1 MAARPFTL
9 EDQKQLRTLHQAG
22 TSRNQIAKQLNR
34 RPSVISEWA
43 KKMGLEFDGTLPA
56 NMISARAVNVKQR
69 QVEARERKLLIDEL
83 MDARVLKVLNG
94 DGVWVTRVKTQGGG
108 ERFEETDFIPS
119 DDYRNHTSS
128 SASLA
133 SAFKSYAPLETNDNV
148 AAAESVVDN
157 LIQGFQAIAKTATK
171 QARVG
176 DET

>member
-1 MAARPFTL
+1 MAARPFTP
-9 EDQKQLRTLHQAG
+9 EDQKQLRTLHAAG

-43 KKMGLEFDGTLPA
+43 KKMGLEFDGVLPA

-108 ERFEETDFIPS
+108 ERFEEINFVPS

-133 SAFKSYAPLETNDNV
+133 SAFKSYAPLETE
-148 AAAESVVDN
+148 ATTEAGKSVLDR
-157 LIQGFQAIAKTATK
+157 LIEAHQIP
-171 QARVG
+171 
-176 DET
+176 DEVTP